1 MRSATSDKEQV
12 DSAFGLIQDIAT
24 FGLLLVRR
32 PRWLPIFGEW
42 VTPRSQEA
50 LEEVLSDRFVPG
62 WIVSHRQWVGFV
74 V

>member
-1 MRSATSDKEQV
+1 MRSATSGNEQV

-50 LEEVLSDRFVPG
+50 LEQVLSDSSSR
-62 WIVSHRQWVGFV
+62 VSRRWLPWLEVDA
-74 V
+74 